1 MLPFLHVLK
10 SAQLGLLLGLLQG
23 LVVGSQ
29 LCYLRE
35 SAFPLFSK
43 SGYCLSVCNILAF
56 SVFSWIPQ
64 RWSERFLEPIFE
76 FPSGPGVLTAV
87 FPIFLA
93 ILVFLL
99 SEPRLF
105 SYSWWGHSPWWRYGN
120 KFRSWRIQLYLWC
133 GHLPKQR
140 YLLLLLFFLSSPLLY
155 FNS

>member
-76 FPSGPGVLTAV
+76 FPSGPGVLTAGL
-87 FPIFLA
+87 FPSSLPSWSSISLNQGCSLIHGEVTHLDEDMEINSEVEEFNFICGVVIFPSRD
-93 ILVFLL
+93 I
-99 SEPRLF
+99 
-105 SYSWWGHSPWWRYGN
+105 SYY
-120 KFRSWRIQLYLWC
+120 Y
-133 GHLPKQR
+133 
-140 YLLLLLFFLSSPLLY
+140 YFF
-155 FNS
+155 